1 MVLTN
6 GSSAQQGV
14 VETIT
19 ATATG
24 QPAAPVRELC
34 EFYPND
40 EIQFCDSK
48 FLLVEQG
55 NRGVETTARR

>member
-19 ATATG
+19 ATPTA
-24 QPAAPVRELC
+24 VRELLC